1 MIIIQTPLR
10 ISLFGGGTDFYDYYS
25 VNGGCALSTAIN
37 KYIYIIIKDRFDDR
51 IRIGYTRTE
60 LVDNVGDLQHELIR
74 EALKMT
80 GITKGVEIATMGDIP
95 SQGSG
100 LGSSGTVTV
109 GALHAMYTY
118 LGELVTA
125 ERLAREA
132 TEIEIDI
139 LGKPIGLQ
147 DQYIVAHG
155 GFRFL
160 EFEPSGEVVV
170 NKVKACNEIASM
182 LSSNLMLVYTGVTRS
197 SASVLTEQKCNI
209 NDNKAVLHAMKEI
222 AHIAREEIEQG
233 NLDRIGNLLHES
245 WQLKKRLAGKIS
257 NNAID
262 EMYEAAIRAG
272 ALGGKVSGAGGG
284 GFLLLYCPYEKQAG
298 VRKILNGYKELSF
311 QFEQDGSKVI
321 LNKRVSPP

>member
-10 ISLFGGGTDFYDYYS
+10 ISLFGGGTDFQDYYS
-25 VNGGCALSTAIN
+25 VSGGCALSTAIN
-37 KYIYIIIKDRFDDR
+37 KYIYIIIKDRFDDQ
-51 IRIGYTRTE
+51 IRVGYTRTE
-60 LVDNVGDLQHELIR
+60 LVDNVADLQHELIR
-74 EALKMT
+74 EALNMT
-80 GITKGVEIATMGDIP
+80 GLTKGVEIATMGDIP

-109 GALHAMYTY
+109 GSLHAMYTY
-118 LGELVTA
+118 RGELVTA
-125 ERLAREA
+125 EKLAREA
-132 TEIEIDI
+132 SQIEIDI

-155 GFRFL
+155 GFRFF
-160 EFEPSGEVVV
+160 EFQPCGEVVSH
-170 NKVKACNEIASM
+170 KVKAGNELISE
-182 LSSNLMLVYTGVTRS
+182 LNNNLMLIYTGLTRR
-197 SASVLTEQKCNI
+197 SASVLTEQKNNI
-209 NDNKAVLHAMKEI
+209 NDKKAVLDAIKKI
-222 AHIAREEIEQG
+222 AYVARKEIEQG
-233 NLDRIGNLLHES
+233 NLDSIGSLLHES
-245 WQLKKRLAGKIS
+245 WQLKKQMAGNIS

-298 VRKILNGYKELSF
+298 VRKILNGYKELPF

-321 LNKRVSPP
+321 LNKRASYC